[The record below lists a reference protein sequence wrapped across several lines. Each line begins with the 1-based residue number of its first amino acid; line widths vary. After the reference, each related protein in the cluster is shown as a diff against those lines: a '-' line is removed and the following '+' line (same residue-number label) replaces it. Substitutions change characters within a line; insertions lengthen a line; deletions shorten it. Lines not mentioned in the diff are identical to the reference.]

1 MRTGRVRPGGA
12 VSPTPTS
19 RLMPRRP

>member
-1 MRTGRVRPGGA
+1 MQTGRVRPGGA